1 MKTIAV
7 ERVQGQ
13 TTYLTQDE
21 RKGVYDVRREN
32 DHEVQH
38 AIPREGIQEAWC
50 PIPGPPHSALLHGVI
65 DSSDKSYNV

>member
-13 TTYLTQDE
+13 TTYWTQEE

-38 AIPREGIQEAWC
+38 AIPREGMQETWC
-50 PIPGPPHSALLHGVI
+50 PIPRPPHRTLLHGVI
-65 DSSDKSYNV
+65 DSSDKCYNV